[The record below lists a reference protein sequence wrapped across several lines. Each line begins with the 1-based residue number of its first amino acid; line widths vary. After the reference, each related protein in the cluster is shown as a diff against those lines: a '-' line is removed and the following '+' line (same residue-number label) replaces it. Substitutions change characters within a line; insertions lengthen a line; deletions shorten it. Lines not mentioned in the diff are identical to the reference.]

1 MARSSR
7 APVPAW
13 FGSALLHLAFLVV
26 IVVAAMRWRSDPEP
40 QPLAIEGDIVR
51 YEDLPPSVRAGK
63 RLREETPAPVAKP
76 PPDIESEAAPPPPE
90 PAAATQ
96 ARAAEA
102 ARREQRDRLASER
115 RVADE
120 RRAVQEASLRAA
132 AERTAAAERAA
143 AQQRAVDEQRQRDEA
158 AAAKQRQAEQ
168 DRVARESKLESQ
180 REAELRRA
188 LASEEEGEAVA
199 RSGVV
204 DEYKALLVQAIERN
218 WIRPPSARAGLQCTL
233 YVTQAPGGTVLGVD
247 FGDCNGDQ
255 AVRES
260 VANAVYR
267 SSPLP
272 APRDPRAFERKLVMV
287 FKPTE

>member
-7 APVPAW
+7 AAVPAW

-40 QPLAIEGDIVR
+40 PPLAIEGDIVR
-51 YEDLPPSVRAGK
+51 YEDLPASVRAGK
-63 RLREETPAPVAKP
+63 RLREEIPAPVAEP
-76 PPDIESEAAPPPPE
+76 PPDIESEPASPPPE

-96 ARAAEA
+96 ERAAEA
-102 ARREQRDRLASER
+102 ARREQRDRLVSER

-158 AAAKQRQAEQ
+158 AAKQRQAEQ
-168 DRVARESKLESQ
+168 ERVARETKLESQ

-272 APRDPRAFERKLVMV
+272 APRDPRAFERRLVMV